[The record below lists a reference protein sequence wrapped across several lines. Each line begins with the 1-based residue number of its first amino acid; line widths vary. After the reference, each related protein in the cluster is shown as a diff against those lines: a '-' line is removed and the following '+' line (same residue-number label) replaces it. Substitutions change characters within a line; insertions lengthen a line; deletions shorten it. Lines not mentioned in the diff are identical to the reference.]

1 MSISLPSRYESLDE
15 AYRGRLIPNAEL
27 LNLVNRANKS
37 IQISGGIRFLP
48 LYGESGAGKTSAA
61 REISTHIPS
70 AYTFVLGREDIEIK
84 ESLLTRIKRERD
96 HTVGKLLI
104 AIIDQY
110 EENVVGKEKIP
121 TQFVE
126 YLSLFD
132 RGELSQTPIIFIWL
146 TTSLDFQ
153 KMLVK
158 ATSRNRRILLHD
170 SFVIT
175 GPNKL
180 EWPKIIDE
188 TFSFHNSDK
197 SLADFEIIDED
208 VKRISIDHHTIGS
221 AMEEVGVSLADNLID
236 IHNLSEYQVILMWPV
251 SDALRTQRVLQFS
264 KAREGYKLN
273 WEAWHR
279 ELNAEDRA
287 QLPLKE
293 LNRTRLYFDVRIIP
307 IRAADL
313 HRLCNDL
320 ENPEG
325 TYGDSYV
332 GRFTRTHFYQVIADK
347 WDEYEYTPLKERES
361 KRAEEARIWYES
373 VTTKPTQL
381 GRRIARVFRSSGL
394 EATYEYTLTS
404 GYSSVRADIF
414 IKRPGSQ
421 KPKVIIEIKAFS
433 AEATMPSSIK
443 DAIKVTLR
451 RHAQFAGFLQRQ

>member
-1 MSISLPSRYESLDE
+1 
-15 AYRGRLIPNAEL
+15 
-27 LNLVNRANKS
+27 
-37 IQISGGIRFLP
+37 
-48 LYGESGAGKTSAA
+48 
-61 REISTHIPS
+61 
-70 AYTFVLGREDIEIK
+70 
-84 ESLLTRIKRERD
+84 
-96 HTVGKLLI
+96 
-104 AIIDQY
+104 
-110 EENVVGKEKIP
+110 
-121 TQFVE
+121 
-126 YLSLFD
+126 
-132 RGELSQTPIIFIWL
+132 
-146 TTSLDFQ
+146 
-153 KMLVK
+153 MLVD

-170 SFVIT
+170 SFIIT
-175 GPNKL
+175 GPDKH

-197 SLADFEIIDED
+197 SLADFEIIEED
-208 VKRISIDHHTIGS
+208 VKGISIDYHTIGS
-221 AMEEVGVSLADNLID
+221 AMEAVGVRLADNLID

-313 HRLCNDL
+313 RRLCNDL
-320 ENPEG
+320 DNPEG

-332 GRFTRTHFYQVIADK
+332 GRFMRTHFYQVVADK

-361 KRAEEARIWYES
+361 KRAEEARVWYES

-381 GRRIARVFRSSGL
+381 GRRIARVFRTSGL
-394 EATYEYTLTS
+394 EATYEETLTS

-433 AEATMPSSIK
+433 TEATMPSSIK